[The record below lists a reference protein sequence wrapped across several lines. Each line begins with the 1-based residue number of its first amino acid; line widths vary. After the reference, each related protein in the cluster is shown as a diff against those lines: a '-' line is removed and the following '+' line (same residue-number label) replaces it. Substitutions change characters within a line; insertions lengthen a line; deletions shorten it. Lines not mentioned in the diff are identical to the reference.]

1 MSGDKYK
8 TENNN
13 EKYFVTFT
21 VVYWI
26 DIFTR
31 KDYKLII
38 VDSLNYCIKNKGLN
52 VYGWVIMSNHVHL
65 IISAKE
71 NHVLSHIIRDFKKYT
86 SKKIVER
93 IQEIGES
100 RREWLLDKLSF
111 EARRTG
117 RAENYKL
124 WQDSNHA
131 ICLEKTD
138 WFLTRLNYIHQNP
151 VRQMI
156 VEKPHEYIFSSAID
170 YSDGVGLV
178 NIIK

>member
-8 TENNN
+8 IENTN

-21 VVYWI
+21 IVNWI
-26 DIFTR
+26 DVFTR
-31 KDYKLII
+31 KDYKLLL
-38 VDSLNYCIKNKGLN
+38 VDALNYCIENKGLN
-52 VYGWVIMSNHVHL
+52 VFGWVIMSNHIHL

-71 NHVLSHIIRDFKKYT
+71 NYILSHIIRDFKKFT

-93 IQEIGES
+93 IQETGES
-100 RREWLLDKLSF
+100 RSEWMLDKLNF
-111 EARRTG
+111 EAKRTG

-131 ICLEKTD
+131 VCVETTE

-156 VEKPHEYIFSSAID
+156 VEQPHEYIFSSAID
-170 YSDGVGLV
+170 FNDGKGLV
-178 NIIK
+178 KIIK